1 MADVDIATVTGP
13 MANYVQEG
21 PGKPSRGLVSE
32 AQAHRNVVKLF
43 LDRPC
48 VSPSSSDVHLTS
60 YNLHTVFTSVIY
72 VLSNSTEK

>member
-43 LDRPC
+43 LDRPF
-48 VSPSSSDVHLTS
+48 VSP
-60 YNLHTVFTSVIY
+60 III
-72 VLSNSTEK
+72 